1 MAGKRRVAV
10 GQSQY
15 WGQGFSPRGEK
26 NRFVLPADFRQ
37 TVKDASHGNRML
49 CLDKHHKHPC
59 LVGFGESRTESFA
72 EQIAKEERIAL
83 ERGEPFDI
91 DERMAQVAGFARA
104 TFDESGRFVLPEY
117 LGDQVEVTDALYF
130 HGGGYQITIWAPEV
144 LFTMGPGWDSV
155 KSACR
160 AKMAEHAAK
169 AARK

>member
-1 MAGKRRVAV
+1 MAGKRHVA
-10 GQSQY
+10 GAQSQY

-37 TVKDASHGNRML
+37 TVKDASRGQRML

-59 LVGFGESRTESFA
+59 LVAFGESRAESFA
-72 EQIAKEERIAL
+72 EQIAHEERIAI
-83 ERGEPFDI
+83 ERGQPFDI
-91 DERMAQVAGFARA
+91 DERLAQVAGFARVS
-104 TFDESGRFVLPEY
+104 FDESGRFVMPEY
-117 LGDQVEVTDALYF
+117 LGEQIEVSDGLYF
-130 HGGGYQITIWAPEV
+130 HGGVHQITIWAPAV
-144 LFTMGPGWDSV
+144 LFTMGSGWDSV